1 MELCGLVA
9 ALEIAASYRDADRR
23 PWAEQGGALSSAT
36 LAVSLSP
43 FVWLS
48 RL

>member
-23 PWAEQGGALSSAT
+23 PWAEQGGAT

-43 FVWLS
+43 FVWLK
-48 RL
+48 